1 MKSERMAAMDHTIA
15 DNPPEIETVQ
25 ERFEA
30 WRSGRAN
37 RRELIPQHL
46 WQAAVE
52 LCRSHSTSHVSRQL
66 RLSYADLKKRVA
78 QGHLPSV
85 QFVEMDMDTL
95 AGRWQIECNRSD
107 GHRLRIAGSGQP
119 PAADI
124 IRSFLS

>member
-1 MKSERMAAMDHTIA
+1 MTNLPDTG
-15 DNPPEIETVQ
+15 NPRKIETVQ

-37 RRELIPQHL
+37 RREPIPQHL
-46 WQAAVE
+46 WQAAAE
-52 LCRSHSTSHVSRQL
+52 LCRDHSITHVSRQL
-66 RLSYADLKKRVA
+66 RLSYTDLKKRVA
-78 QGHLPSV
+78 QDHLPPV

-107 GHRLRIAGSGQP
+107 GSRLRIAGSGQA
-119 PAADI
+119 PAAEM